1 MQEALAMPEGINPTL
16 LLAAALN
23 AIIGLL
29 HLAVIAVGPRWYR
42 LFGAGERM
50 AVAAEKG
57 RWYPALVTAAIACV
71 LLAWSAYALSAA
83 GAIGQLPLLLPAIC
97 LITLVYLLR
106 GLLGPRLLA
115 GTGRS
120 QRFIVVS
127 SLICLGFG
135 LVHLV
140 GLVQQWPVLG

>member
-1 MQEALAMPEGINPTL
+1 MLEGTNPAL

-23 AIIGLL
+23 AIIGVI
-29 HLAVIAVGPRWYR
+29 HLAIIAVGPRWYR

-57 RWYPALVTAAIACV
+57 RCYPALITAAIACV

-83 GAIGQLPLLLPAIC
+83 GAIGRLPLLLPVIC

-106 GLLGPRLLA
+106 GLLGPVLLA

-135 LVHLV
+135 VVHLV

>member
-1 MQEALAMPEGINPTL
+1 MLEGTNPAL

-23 AIIGLL
+23 AIIGVI
-29 HLAVIAVGPRWYR
+29 HLAIISVGPRWYR

-50 AVAAEKG
+50 AGAAEKG
-57 RWYPALVTAAIACV
+57 RCYPALITAAIACV

-83 GAIGQLPLLLPAIC
+83 GAIGRLPLLLPVIC

-106 GLLGPRLLA
+106 GLLGPVLLA

-135 LVHLV
+135 VVHLV
-140 GLVQQWPVLG
+140 GLVQQWSMLG

>member
-1 MQEALAMPEGINPTL
+1 MLEGTNPAL

-23 AIIGLL
+23 AIIGVI
-29 HLAVIAVGPRWYR
+29 HLAIIAVGPRWYR

-57 RWYPALVTAAIACV
+57 HCYPALITAALACM

-83 GAIGQLPLLLPAIC
+83 GAIGRLPLLLPVIC

-106 GLLGPRLLA
+106 GLLGPVLLA

-140 GLVQQWPVLG
+140 GLVQQWSMLG

>member
-1 MQEALAMPEGINPTL
+1 MPEGINPAL

-23 AIIGLL
+23 AFIGIL
-29 HLAVIAVGPRWYR
+29 HLAIIAVGPRWYR
-42 LFGAGERM
+42 LFGAGEHM

-57 RWYPALVTAAIACV
+57 RWYPALITTAIAAV
-71 LLAWSAYALSAA
+71 LLLWLAYALSAA
-83 GAIGQLPLLLPAIC
+83 GAIARLPLLLPALC
-97 LITLVYLLR
+97 LITLVYLAR
-106 GLLGPRLLA
+106 GLLGPKLLA

-135 LVHLV
+135 LVHLF
-140 GLVQQWPVLG
+140 GLVQQWSALT

>member
-1 MQEALAMPEGINPTL
+1 MLEGTNPAL

-23 AIIGLL
+23 AIIGVL
-29 HLAVIAVGPRWYR
+29 HLAIIAVGPRWYR

-57 RWYPALVTAAIACV
+57 RCYPALITATIACV
-71 LLAWSAYALSAA
+71 LLAWSTYALSAA
-83 GAIGQLPLLLPAIC
+83 GAIGRLPLLLPVIC
-97 LITLVYLLR
+97 LITLVYFLR
-106 GLLGPRLLA
+106 GLLGPGLLA

-135 LVHLV
+135 VVHLV
-140 GLVQQWPVLG
+140 GLVQQWPMLG

>member
-1 MQEALAMPEGINPTL
+1 MPEGLNPTL

-23 AIIGLL
+23 AIIGVL
-29 HLAVIAVGPRWYR
+29 HLAIIAVGPRWYR

-50 AVAAEKG
+50 ALAAEKG
-57 RWYPALVTAAIACV
+57 RRYPSLITAAIACV
-71 LLAWSAYALSAA
+71 LLSWSAYALSAA
-83 GAIGQLPLLLPAIC
+83 GAIGRLPLLLPAMC
-97 LITLVYLLR
+97 VITLVYLVR

-120 QRFIVVS
+120 RRFIVVS
-127 SLICLGFG
+127 SLACLGFG

>member
-1 MQEALAMPEGINPTL
+1 MLEGTNPAL

-23 AIIGLL
+23 AIIGLI
-29 HLAVIAVGPRWYR
+29 HLAIIAVGPRWYR

-57 RWYPALVTAAIACV
+57 RCYPALITAAIACV

-83 GAIGQLPLLLPAIC
+83 GAIGRLPLLLPVIC

-106 GLLGPRLLA
+106 GLLGPVLLA
-115 GTGRS
+115 GPGRS
-120 QRFIVVS
+120 QRFIVIS

-140 GLVQQWPVLG
+140 GLVQQWSMLG

>member
-1 MQEALAMPEGINPTL
+1 MPEGLNLPL
-16 LLAAALN
+16 LLGAAFSAV
-23 AIIGLL
+23 AGLL
-29 HLAVIAVGPRWYR
+29 HLAIILVGPRWYR

-50 AVAAEKG
+50 ARAAEQG
-57 RWYPALVTAAIACV
+57 RSYPALVTAAIALV

-83 GAIGQLPLLLPAIC
+83 GAIGRLPLLLPVIC

-106 GLLGPRLLA
+106 GLLGPGLLA

-135 LVHLV
+135 VVHLV